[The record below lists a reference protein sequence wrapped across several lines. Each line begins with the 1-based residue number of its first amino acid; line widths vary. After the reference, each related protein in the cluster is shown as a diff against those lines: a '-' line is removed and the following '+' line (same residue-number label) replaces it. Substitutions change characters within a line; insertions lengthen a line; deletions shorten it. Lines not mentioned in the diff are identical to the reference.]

1 MIRSLIGVLV
11 CIGWSGA
18 GVAAPEQKA
27 DAGSVCLYE
36 SKAYSEGA
44 FVCVQ
49 KSLMQTCVADGARM
63 LWKPV
68 AEKEVNDRCP
78 APTVQYHE
86 PEPRV
91 HAHRRHFV
99 VRRFHPPVERPA
111 KCFVFKGLQY
121 CE

>member
-1 MIRSLIGVLV
+1 MIRRLIGLLV
-11 CIGWSGA
+11 CVSWSGA
-18 GVAAPEQKA
+18 GFAAPEQKA

-63 LWKPV
+63 SWRPV
-68 AEKEVNDRCP
+68 AEKEVNERCP
-78 APTVQYHE
+78 APTVQYRAA
-86 PEPRV
+86 EPRV
-91 HAHRRHFV
+91 HAHRHFV
-99 VRRFHPPVERPA
+99 VRRFHPMARSPA
-111 KCFVFKGLQY
+111 KCFVFKGVQY